1 MTRAAATYPPPP
13 ASLPSPQAQAKAQA
27 KEAKEA
33 AAAAALHR
41 EREQEA
47 AAALAAEVAARML
60 ATEPAR
66 WAGREAAALAEELG
80 LEAAARR

>member
-1 MTRAAATYPPPP
+1 M
-13 ASLPSPQAQAKAQA
+13 
-27 KEAKEA
+27 
-33 AAAAALHR
+33 HR